1 MKKIGIC
8 VAITGS
14 MTRKETMPGLP
25 VTVDEII
32 NCAYECSV
40 AGAAMVHIHVRDKNE
55 RPSLDASLYKEV
67 LTGIREKCD
76 ILVCISTSN
85 HLVDI
90 SDKERIR
97 LMELK
102 PDLAS
107 IEVTSVKRPDGG
119 IKNSK
124 KFVRDI
130 LQAMDEYEVKPEF
143 EIFNPKMLKELMR
156 LVELGL
162 VENNALIQFIIGSTG
177 GMKSDYNNIQWI
189 LDSVPKGFNW
199 SAAGIAGMQLPVN
212 FISILNGC
220 DVIRTG
226 MEDNRFFLKGIP
238 VKNNIE
244 FVNRAAVMIQMLG
257 CEVADSFEMAKILGV
272 KERKND

>member
-8 VAITGS
+8 AAITGS

-40 AGAAMVHIHVRDKNE
+40 AGAAMIHIHVRDKNE

-76 ILVCISTSN
+76 VLVCISTSN
-85 HLVDI
+85 HLVGI

-130 LQAMDEYEVKPEF
+130 LQAMDVYGVKPEF
-143 EIFNPKMLKELMR
+143 EIFNPRMLKELMR
-156 LVELGL
+156 LSELGL

-177 GMKSDYNNIQWI
+177 GMKPDYKNIQWI
-189 LDSVPKGFNW
+189 LDSVPKGFTW

-226 MEDNRFFLKGIP
+226 MEDNRYFLKGVP
-238 VKNNIE
+238 VKNNME
-244 FVNRAAVMIQMLG
+244 LVNRAAGMIQMLG
-257 CEVADSFEMAKILGV
+257 CEVANSVDMAKILGV
-272 KERKND
+272 KERNND

>member
-8 VAITGS
+8 AAITGS
-14 MTRKETMPGLP
+14 MTMKETMPGLP

-40 AGAAMVHIHVRDKNE
+40 AGAAMIHVHVRDREEK
-55 RPSLDASLYKEV
+55 PSLDFSLYKEV
-67 LTGIREKCD
+67 ISGIREKCD
-76 ILVCISTSN
+76 VLICISTSN
-85 HLVDI
+85 HLVDV
-90 SDKERIR
+90 SDNNRIK

-107 IEVTSVKRPDGG
+107 IEVTSLKRPDGG
-119 IKNSK
+119 IRNSK
-124 KFVRDI
+124 EFVI
-130 LQAMDEYEVKPEF
+130 EMLEAMRKNEVKPEF
-143 EIFNPKMLKELMR
+143 EIFNPRMLKELMR

-162 VENNALIQFIIGSTG
+162 IEENVFIQFVIGSMG
-177 GMKSDYNNIQWI
+177 GMKADYKNIQWM
-189 LDSVPKGFNW
+189 LDSVPKGFHW

-226 MEDNRFFLKGIP
+226 MEDNRYLLKGVP
-238 VKNNIE
+238 VKNNVE
-244 FVNRAAVMIQMLG
+244 FVNRAANMIRMLG
-257 CEVADSFEMAKILGV
+257 CEVADSLETAKILGI
-272 KERKND
+272 KGPKI

>member
-8 VAITGS
+8 AAITGS

-32 NCAYECSV
+32 HCACECSV
-40 AGAAMVHIHVRDKNE
+40 AGAAMVHIHVRDKYE

-143 EIFNPKMLKELMR
+143 EIFNPRMLKELMH
-156 LVELGL
+156 LSELGL
-162 VENNALIQFIIGSTG
+162 VEKNALIQFVIGSIG
-177 GMKSDYNNIQWI
+177 GMKPDYNNIQWI
-189 LDSVPKGFNW
+189 LDSVPKGYTW

-226 MEDNRFFLKGIP
+226 MEDNRYFLKGVP
-238 VKNNIE
+238 VKNNME
-244 FVNRAAVMIQMLG
+244 FVSRAAGMIQTLG
-257 CEVADSFEMAKILGV
+257 CEVADSLEMAKILGV

>member
-8 VAITGS
+8 AAITGS
-14 MTRKETMPGLP
+14 MTKKETMPGLP
-25 VTVDEII
+25 VTVDEIV

-40 AGAAMVHIHVRDKNE
+40 AGASMVHVHVRDKE
-55 RPSLDASLYKEV
+55 EKPSLDFSLYEEV
-67 LTGIREKCD
+67 LSGIREKCD

-85 HLVDI
+85 HLVDV
-90 SDKERIR
+90 SDKNRIK

-107 IEVTSVKRPDGG
+107 IEVTSLNRPDGG

-124 KFVRDI
+124 KFVIDM
-130 LQAMDEYEVKPEF
+130 LMAMKENEVKPEF
-143 EIFNPKMLKELMR
+143 EIFNPRMLKELLR
-156 LVELGL
+156 LVELG
-162 VENNALIQFIIGSTG
+162 VVDDNAYIQFVIGSIG
-177 GMKSDYNNIQWI
+177 GMKPDYKNIQWI
-189 LDSVPKGFNW
+189 LDAVPKGFTW

-226 MEDNRFFLKGIP
+226 MEDNRYFLKGIP
-238 VKNNIE
+238 VNNNLE
-244 FVNRAAVMIQMLG
+244 FVNRAAAMIQTLG
-257 CEVADSFEMAKILGV
+257 CEVASSLEMAKILGITG
-272 KERKND
+272 RF

>member
-8 VAITGS
+8 AALTGS
-14 MTRKETMPGLP
+14 MTKKEAMPGLP

-32 NCAYECSV
+32 HCADECYR
-40 AGAAMVHIHVRDKNE
+40 AGAAMVHIHVRDKDA
-55 RPSLDASLYKEV
+55 RPSMDASLYNEV
-67 LTGIREKCD
+67 LTGIREKCS

-85 HLVDI
+85 HLVHV
-90 SDKERIR
+90 SDQERIS

-107 IEVTSVKRPDGG
+107 LEVTSLKRPDGG
-119 IKNSK
+119 IRNSK
-124 KFVRDI
+124 KFVLDM
-130 LQAMDEYEVKPEF
+130 LQAMKHYNVKPEF
-143 EIFNPKMLKELMR
+143 EIFNPAMFKEFMR

-162 VENNALIQFIIGSTG
+162 IEDKAYIQFIIGSIG
-177 GMKSDYNNIQWI
+177 GMKPSYRNVQWV
-189 LDSVPKGFNW
+189 LDSNPKNFIW

-226 MEDNRFFLKGIP
+226 MEDNRYFLKGIP
-238 VKNNIE
+238 VKDNVE
-244 FVNRAAVMIQMLG
+244 FVKRSVMLIRMLG
-257 CEVADSFEMAKILGV
+257 CEVANSFEMAKTLGI
-272 KERKND
+272 KG

>member
-1 MKKIGIC
+1 MRKIGIC
-8 VAITGS
+8 AAITGS
-14 MTRKETMPGLP
+14 MTRKDTMPGLP
-25 VTVDEII
+25 VTVEEII

-55 RPSLDASLYKEV
+55 RPSLDPTLYKEV

-85 HLVDI
+85 HLVDV
-90 SDKERIR
+90 SDKERIK

-107 IEVTSVKRPDGG
+107 LEVTSLKRPDGG
-119 IKNSK
+119 IKNTK
-124 KFVRDI
+124 KFVVDI
-130 LQAMDEYEVKPEF
+130 LQAMKQYEVKPEF
-143 EIFNPKMLKELMR
+143 EIFNKNMLKELLR

-162 VENNALIQFIIGSTG
+162 IEDNAYIQFVIGSIG
-177 GMKSDYNNIQWI
+177 GMKQDYKNIQWM
-189 LDSVPKGFNW
+189 LDSVPQGFTW

-212 FISILNGC
+212 FISVLNGC

-226 MEDNRFFLKGIP
+226 MEDNRYFLKGIP
-238 VKNNIE
+238 VNHNME
-244 FVNRAAVMIQMLG
+244 FVIRATKMIQSLG
-257 CEVADSFEMAKILGV
+257 CEVADSVEMANILRIKGRE
-272 KERKND
+272 K

>member
-1 MKKIGIC
+1 MGKVGIC
-8 VAITGS
+8 AAITGS
-14 MTRKETMPGLP
+14 MTTKETMPGLP
-25 VTVDEII
+25 VTVDEIVQ
-32 NCAYECSV
+32 CAYECSV
-40 AGAAMVHIHVRDKNE
+40 AGAAIVHVHVRDKNA

-90 SDKERIR
+90 PDKERIK

-107 IEVTSVKRPDGG
+107 LEVTSLKRPDGG
-119 IKNSK
+119 IRNSK
-124 KFVRDI
+124 KFVKDI
-130 LQAMDEYEVKPEF
+130 LQAMKQYGVKPEF
-143 EIFNPKMLKELMR
+143 EIFNPKMLKELWR
-156 LVELGL
+156 LVERG
-162 VENNALIQFIIGSTG
+162 VIEDNAFIQFVIGSTG
-177 GMKSDYNNIQWI
+177 GMKPDYKNIQWI
-189 LDSVPKGFNW
+189 LDFVPKGFTW

-226 MEDNRFFLKGIP
+226 MEDNRYFLKGIP
-238 VKNNIE
+238 VKNNSE
-244 FVNRAAVMIQMLG
+244 FVNRAVAMIQMLG
-257 CEVADSFEMAKILGV
+257 CSVADSSEMAKILGV
-272 KERKND
+272 KGRKYD

>member
-8 VAITGS
+8 AAITGS

-32 NCAYECSV
+32 NCAYECSC
-40 AGAAMVHIHVRDKNE
+40 AGAAIVHIHVRDKDE
-55 RPSLDASLYKEV
+55 RPSLEASLYKEV
-67 LTGIREKCD
+67 LTGIREKSD

-85 HLVDI
+85 HLVRV

-97 LMELK
+97 LMELQ

-107 IEVTSVKRPDGG
+107 LEVTSLKRPDGG
-119 IKNSK
+119 IKNNK
-124 KFVRDI
+124 KFVIDM
-130 LQAMDEYEVKPEF
+130 LQAMKQYEVKPEF
-143 EIFNPKMLKELMR
+143 EIFNPPMFKEFMR
-156 LVELGL
+156 LVELGYI
-162 VENNALIQFIIGSTG
+162 EDNAYIQFIIGSIG
-177 GMKSDYNNIQWI
+177 GMKPTYKNIQWI
-189 LDSVPKGFNW
+189 LDSDKKGFTW

-226 MEDNRFFLKGIP
+226 MEDNRYLLKGIP
-238 VKNNIE
+238 VKNNVE
-244 FVNRAAVMIQMLG
+244 FVDRSATMIRMLG
-257 CEVADSFEMAKILGV
+257 CEVADSFAMAKILGV
-272 KERKND
+272 KDRKYD